1 MLRRVY
7 YPPVPEIAPSSPPPG
22 SPKPLKAVS
31 WMLRR
36 KGGDHNV
43 FANVLSLVICGLLA
57 GVVVAAAAFPAIAMT
72 GLAAK
77 TGAQAFAELPSELT
91 VKRSPQMSKIYAA
104 DGKTLIASIYDEN
117 RQEISIDDVPQ
128 VMQDAMIAA
137 EDHLFYKHNGVDVK
151 GIARAFVAN
160 KNAGATEQG
169 ASTLT
174 MQYVRLSITYSA
186 TDPNQVINAAEDTNA
201 RKLREVKY
209 ALAIEKKLTKKQI
222 LEGYLNIAYF
232 GNHAFGIYAASQ
244 VYFGKE
250 PKDLTIPQAAFL
262 AGLVKSPS
270 DYNPVQG
277 DGTIDPTALESGKTR
292 RDYVIRQM
300 KEIGAISPQQET
312 EALATDLKI
321 TGKPAPNGCTSALI
335 PSAGFF
341 CDFLQR
347 WWMNEPAF
355 GSNSY
360 ERERALKTGG
370 YRIVSSL
377 DVTTQNAAKANVD
390 KILKVTD
397 KHALMVVG
405 VEPGTGKVRGMAV
418 NRNFKIDDPNNP
430 KNLPSTDPAKRAKGI
445 RGTYPNTV
453 NPLMSGD
460 EYGYQFGSTFK
471 IFTAVAALE
480 NGYPLD
486 YTISSPYQW
495 VSPYVTAPG
504 PATCGDKWCPH
515 NASQSM
521 TGVHTMW
528 QGFGRSVNTYFAQLI
543 SRVGPPKAVDV
554 AKRLGLT
561 FRGDPS
567 KCCND
572 AYYSQHADEW
582 GTFTLGVTQN
592 TPLEMA
598 NAFATLVADGLYCQ
612 PTPVESITDH
622 NGTKLDVGNPR
633 CTKVVDTEV
642 ARAAMDMA
650 RCPVGDK
657 SQLGGCGPN
666 AGTAPYGKSYVNNR
680 NIAGKTGTTDDN
692 RTAAMIVTTKQL
704 SVAGIVAD
712 PDWIFNDVSPAHM
725 GGRDSH
731 REVVNPAVLY
741 TMRDAMKGKP
751 NIQFPKP
758 TDGKLIHG
766 TKATIPA
773 VTCNSIAQ
781 ATATLKAKGF
791 QVYVES
797 KPVPSPCAK
806 GQVAGTT
813 PTGSTSRG
821 SSVGLL
827 ISDGTGGPGGP
838 PLPPNPGNGG

>member
-1 MLRRVY
+1 ML
-7 YPPVPEIAPSSPPPG
+7 
-22 SPKPLKAVS
+22 
-31 WMLRR
+31 LRR

-77 TGAQAFAELPSELT
+77 TGAQAFAELPTELT

-117 RQEISIDDVPQ
+117 RQDISIDAVPQ

-186 TDPNQVINAAEDTNA
+186 TDPNQVINAAVDTNA

-250 PKDLTIPQAAFL
+250 PKDLTVEQSAFL

-270 DYNPVQG
+270 EYNPVQG
-277 DGTIDPTALESGKTR
+277 DGTIDATAYDNGKIR
-292 RDYVIRQM
+292 RDYVIGQM
-300 KEIGAISPQQET
+300 KEIGAINDQQAAA
-312 EALATDLKI
+312 ALATDLKI
-321 TGKPAPNGCTSALI
+321 TGKPAPNGCTATLI
-335 PSAGFF
+335 PSAGYF

-355 GSNSY
+355 GANSY

-370 YRIVSSL
+370 YKIISSL
-377 DVTTQNAAKANVD
+377 DVTTQNAAKKNVD
-390 KILKVTD
+390 KIMKTTA

-430 KNLPSTDPAKRAKGI
+430 KNGPSTNPDKRKRGI

-486 YTISSPYQW
+486 YTISAPYQW
-495 VSPYVTAPG
+495 VSPFVTEPG
-504 PATCGDKWCPH
+504 PAACGNKWCPK
-515 NASQSM
+515 NATQSM

-543 SRVGPPKAVDV
+543 ARVGPGKAVQA
-554 AKRLGLT
+554 AKQLGLK
-561 FRGDPS
+561 FRGDAT
-567 KCCND
+567 KCNSTGHCDD
-572 AYYSQHADEW
+572 AYFAAHPDAW

-633 CTKVVDTEV
+633 CTKTVDTEV
-642 ARAAMDMA
+642 ARAAIDMA

-657 SQLGGCGPN
+657 SQLGGCGPG

-680 NIAGKTGTTDDN
+680 QIAGKTGTTDDE
-692 RTAAMIVTTKQL
+692 RTAAMIATTKQL

-712 PDWIFNDVSPAHM
+712 PDWIFNNVSDANL

-731 REVVNPAVLY
+731 RDVVNPAVLY
-741 TMRDAMKGKP
+741 TLRDAMKGKP
-751 NIQFPKP
+751 NIQFTKP
-758 TDGKLIHG
+758 SNSKLIRG
-766 TKATIPA
+766 VKALIPP
-773 VTCNSIAQ
+773 VTCKSIAE
-781 ATATLKAKGF
+781 ATAALRAKGF
-791 QVYVES
+791 QVYVEEKEVS
-797 KPVPSPCAK
+797 SPCPK
-806 GQVAGTT
+806 GTVAGTT
-813 PTGSTSRG
+813 PSGSTSRG
-821 SSVGLL
+821 SSVGLQ
-827 ISDGTGGPGGP
+827 ISDGKGTGPGPGP
-838 PLPPNPGNGG
+838 SVPPGPGNGGGGGRGFTGLTCPPFCLPPEEN

>member
-1 MLRRVY
+1 ML
-7 YPPVPEIAPSSPPPG
+7 
-22 SPKPLKAVS
+22 
-31 WMLRR
+31 LRR

-43 FANVLSLVICGLLA
+43 FANVLSLLICGLLA
-57 GVVVAAAAFPAIAMT
+57 GVVMAAAAFPAIAMT

-77 TGAQAFAELPSELT
+77 TGAQAFADLPSELT

-104 DGKTLIASIYDEN
+104 DGKTLLASIYDEN
-117 RQEISIDDVPQ
+117 RQDISIDKIPQ
-128 VMQDAMIAA
+128 VMQDAMVAA
-137 EDHLFYKHNGVDVK
+137 EDHQFYKHNGVDVK

-186 TDPNQVINAAEDTNA
+186 TDPNQVLSAAEDTNA

-209 ALAIEKKLTKKQI
+209 ALAIEKKLNKKQI

-250 PKDLTIPQAAFL
+250 PKDLTIEQAAFL

-270 DYNPVQG
+270 DYNPVQA
-277 DGTIDPTALESGKTR
+277 DGSIDQKAYAVGKDR

-300 KEIGAISPQQET
+300 KETGAISEQQET
-312 EALATDLKI
+312 DALATDLKI
-321 TGKPAPNGCTSALI
+321 TGKAAPNGCTATVVA
-335 PSAGFF
+335 SAGYF

-355 GSNSY
+355 GANSY

-370 YRIVSSL
+370 YKIISSL
-377 DVTTQNAAKANVD
+377 DLTTQSAAKTNVD
-390 KILKVTD
+390 KILKITD
-397 KHALMVVG
+397 PHALMVVA
-405 VEPGTGKVRGMAV
+405 VEPGSGKVRGMAV
-418 NRNFKIDDPNNP
+418 NRNFKIDDPNHP
-430 KNLPSTDPAKRAKGI
+430 KNGPSSDPAKRKKGI

-495 VSPYVTAPG
+495 QSPYVIDSSS
-504 PATCGDKWCPH
+504 PAACNGHWCPH

-528 QGFGRSVNTYFAQLI
+528 QGFGKSVNTYFAQLI
-543 SRVGPPKAVDV
+543 TRVGPPKAVQ
-554 AKRLGLT
+554 AAQQLGLT
-561 FRGDPS
+561 FRGDPDH
-567 KCCND
+567 CCND
-572 AYYSQHADEW
+572 AYYAKHADEW

-598 NAFATLVADGLYCQ
+598 NAFATLAADGLYCQ
-612 PTPVESITDH
+612 PIPVESITDH

-633 CTKVVDTEV
+633 CTKTVDTEI
-642 ARAAMDMA
+642 ARAAIDMA

-657 SQLGGCGPN
+657 SQLGGCSAGS
-666 AGTAPYGKSYVNNR
+666 GTAPYGKGYVDGR

-692 RTAAMIVTTKQL
+692 RTAALVTTTKQL

-712 PDWIFNDVSPAHM
+712 PDWILDDVGPAHM
-725 GGRDSH
+725 GGRDPH
-731 REVVNPAVLY
+731 KFVVNPAVLY
-741 TMRDAMKGKP
+741 TLRDAMKGKP
-751 NIQFPKP
+751 DIQFPKVSN
-758 TDGKLIHG
+758 GKLVHG
-766 TKATIPA
+766 TKVNIPNVACKSVGDAT
-773 VTCNSIAQ
+773 SI
-781 ATATLKAKGF
+781 LKSKGF
-791 QVYVES
+791 QVYVDS
-797 KPVPSPCAK
+797 GQPIASPCAK
-806 GQVAGTT
+806 GTVAATT
-813 PTGSTSRG
+813 PAGSTSRG
-821 SSVGLL
+821 SSVGLVL
-827 ISDGTGGPGGP
+827 SAGGGGPIIILPPNGGGGGGGGPGG
-838 PLPPNPGNGG
+838 GGGHG

>member
-1 MLRRVY
+1 
-7 YPPVPEIAPSSPPPG
+7 
-22 SPKPLKAVS
+22 
-31 WMLRR
+31 MLRR

-43 FANVLSLVICGLLA
+43 FANVLSLLICGLLA
-57 GVVVAAAAFPAIAMT
+57 GVVVAAAAFPAIAMS

-91 VKRSPQMSKIYAA
+91 VKRSPQMSKVYAA
-104 DGKTLIASIYDEN
+104 DGKTLLASIYDEN
-117 RQEISIDDVPQ
+117 RQDISIDEIPQ
-128 VMQDAMIAA
+128 LMQDAMIAA
-137 EDHLFYKHNGVDVK
+137 EDHQFYKHNGVDVK

-186 TDPNQVINAAEDTNA
+186 TDPNQVINAAVDTNA

-250 PKDLTIPQAAFL
+250 PKDLTVAQAAFL

-270 DYNPVQG
+270 DYNPVRG
-277 DGTIDPTALESGKTR
+277 DGTIDPVAFDNGKIR
-292 RDYVIRQM
+292 RDYVISQM
-300 KEIGAISPQQET
+300 KEIGAISDKQQA
-312 EALATDLKI
+312 EALGTELKI
-321 TGKPAPNGCTSALI
+321 TGKPAPNGCTATLI
-335 PSAGFF
+335 ASAGYF

-355 GSNSY
+355 GANSY

-370 YRIVSSL
+370 YKIVSSL
-377 DVTTQNAAKANVD
+377 DVTTQNAAKKSVD
-390 KILKVTD
+390 KILKTTD
-397 KHALMVVG
+397 PHALMVVG

-430 KNLPSTDPAKRAKGI
+430 KNLPSTDPAKRARGI

-486 YTISSPYQW
+486 YSISSPYQW
-495 VSPYVTAPG
+495 VSPYVTEPG
-504 PATCGDKWCPH
+504 PAACGNKWCPH
-515 NASQSM
+515 NATQSM

-543 SRVGPPKAVDV
+543 ARVGPPKAVEA
-554 AKRLGLT
+554 AKQLGLK
-561 FRGDPS
+561 FRGDPN
-567 KCCND
+567 KCPSSGQCSD
-572 AYYSQHADEW
+572 AYYSTHADTW

-633 CTKVVDTEV
+633 CTKTVDTEV
-642 ARAAMDMA
+642 ARAAIDMA

-666 AGTAPYGKSYVNNR
+666 AGTAPYARNDVGKY
-680 NIAGKTGTTDDN
+680 IAGKTGTTDNN
-692 RTAAMIVTTKQL
+692 RTAAMIVATKQL
-704 SVAGIVAD
+704 AVAGIVAD
-712 PDWIFNDVSPAHM
+712 PDWIFNDVGPSHM

-731 REVVNPAVLY
+731 RQVVNPAVIN
-741 TMRDAMKGKP
+741 TVRDAMKGQP
-751 NIQFPKP
+751 NVQFPKP
-758 TDGKLIHG
+758 TNQKIIHG
-766 TKATIPA
+766 TKTTIPP
-773 VTCNSIAQ
+773 VTCKSISE
-781 ATATLKAKGF
+781 ATSILKAKGF
-791 QVYVES
+791 QVYQDET
-797 KPVPSPCAK
+797 PVSSSCPK
-806 GQVAGTT
+806 GTVAGTT
-813 PTGSTSRG
+813 PTGTTSRG
-821 SSVGLL
+821 SSVGLQ
-827 ISDGTGGPGGP
+827 ISDGKGAGPQPGQTPPPGGHGNGGGPGTGIAICP
-838 PLPPNPGNGG
+838 SFCRLEP